1 MIRTLVVDDD
11 FQVAHIHAASVEKVE
26 GFVCIGQA
34 HSAAQARAAIDRDRP
49 DLLILDIY
57 LPDEDG
63 LTLLRSLVTQ
73 GHPPD
78 TIFITAARDVTTVR
92 AAMGLGAVYYLVKP
106 FGFAQL
112 RDQLNAYRAWRE
124 QVTTGDS
131 GPADQATVDSLF
143 NLLRP
148 FPIEPSV
155 HSDLPPTM
163 NKILDAV
170 RGAARPIGATT
181 VSHAVGV
188 SRPTAQRY
196 LSELQR
202 RKLITLELTYGATG
216 RPEHRYRIPDH

>member
-1 MIRTLVVDDD
+1 MIRTLVIDDD
-11 FQVAHIHAASVEKVE
+11 FQVARIHAASVEKIE

-34 HSAAQARAAIDRDRP
+34 HSAAEARAAITKHQP

-63 LTLLRSLVTQ
+63 LTLLRSLVSQ
-73 GHPPD
+73 GQPPD

-124 QVTTGDS
+124 QLSTGDT
-131 GPADQATVDSLF
+131 GPADQAAVDSLF

-148 FPIEPSV
+148 PPADPSGP
-155 HSDLPPTM
+155 SSLPPTM
-163 NKILDAV
+163 ERILGVV

-181 VSHAVGV
+181 VSQAVGI

-196 LSELQR
+196 LSELLR
-202 RKLITLELTYGATG
+202 RKMIILELTYGATG